1 MDKQI
6 LYQYIDA
13 CELVRET
20 EQEIERIRRRRREI
34 VTDKVRGSS
43 YDFPFGQISYTV
55 RGIPYDAQD
64 QEMLDR
70 QERILEE
77 RKAAAEAIKLQVE
90 EWMVTVPPRMQR
102 IIRYKVFEGMTWA
115 QVAQRMG
122 RKATAD
128 SVKKEFQRF
137 MAEK

>member
-13 CELVRET
+13 CELVKET

-70 QERILEE
+70 KERILEE
-77 RKAAAEAIKLQVE
+77 RKAAAEAVKMQVE
-90 EWMVTVPPRMQR
+90 
-102 IIRYKVFEGMTWA
+102 
-115 QVAQRMG
+115 
-122 RKATAD
+122 
-128 SVKKEFQRF
+128 
-137 MAEK
+137 